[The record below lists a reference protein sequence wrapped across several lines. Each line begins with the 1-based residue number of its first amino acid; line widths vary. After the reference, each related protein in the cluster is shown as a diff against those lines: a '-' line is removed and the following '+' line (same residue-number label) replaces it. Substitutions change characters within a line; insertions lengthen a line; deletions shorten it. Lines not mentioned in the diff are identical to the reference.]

1 MRRGATCVSA
11 KLITRSIQS
20 GGESGPG
27 PDQEPE

>member
-1 MRRGATCVSA
+1 MRLGATWVSA
-11 KLITRSIQS
+11 NDSTRSIHC